1 MYFQVNL
8 IVIMVGYMLITLKI
22 SVPIERTFNVFKP
35 DVYNAIQVKQ
45 MYYRRAYIFKKKK
58 EVSTQYVDSV
68 RPLASETNNIIS
80 MVGCFDVLKPDV
92 LIGFSLAVIFTMVAV
107 HH

>member
-1 MYFQVNL
+1 MF
-8 IVIMVGYMLITLKI
+8 
-22 SVPIERTFNVFKP
+22 SS
-35 DVYNAIQVKQ
+35 Q
-45 MYYRRAYIFKKKK
+45 MYIMQYRLNRCITGGPISLKKE

>member
-1 MYFQVNL
+1 MF
-8 IVIMVGYMLITLKI
+8 
-22 SVPIERTFNVFKP
+22 SS
-35 DVYNAIQVKQ
+35 Q
-45 MYYRRAYIFKKKK
+45 MYIMQYRLNKCITGGPISLEKK

>member
-1 MYFQVNL
+1 MY
-8 IVIMVGYMLITLKI
+8 IMQYRLNKCITGGPISLK
-22 SVPIERTFNVFKP
+22 
-35 DVYNAIQVKQ
+35 
-45 MYYRRAYIFKKKK
+45 KKKK

>member
-1 MYFQVNL
+1 MY
-8 IVIMVGYMLITLKI
+8 IMQYRLNRCITGGPI
-22 SVPIERTFNVFKP
+22 SL
-35 DVYNAIQVKQ
+35 
-45 MYYRRAYIFKKKK
+45 KKKK